1 MLFAV
6 VMFTLSNTLYR
17 LSVQFLLWELI
28 MTLHILLPVRQM
40 VINSLKTNKRL
51 IIKTC
56 NDLYAAK
63 IIGRTGGVAGTVLSI
78 GGLGLIPVTLG
89 FSLVLTGVGAGIGT
103 VGGVTALMSTAAETV
118 SKSDLKDLQYI
129 VVFESQLCQIVTN
142 LRQRLSSLAPTEKGL
157 LETVLTEIG
166 VKEDVSI
173 NQERENQSVIVT
185 SIDLP
190 DVVTNAYQHLNKKEF
205 SASDWLQEFTDKIE
219 QEFNGACKILDNL
232 QTLT

>member
-1 MLFAV
+1 
-6 VMFTLSNTLYR
+6 
-17 LSVQFLLWELI
+17 
-28 MTLHILLPVRQM
+28 MTLRILLPVRKM

-63 IIGRTGGVAGTVLSI
+63 IIGRTGGVAGAILGI

-103 VGGVTALMSTAAETV
+103 VGGVTALMSTAAEIV
-118 SKSDLKDLQYI
+118 SKSDLKDLQHI
-129 VVFESQLCQIVTN
+129 VVFESQLCQVVAN
-142 LRQRLSSLAPTEKGL
+142 LRQRLSSLASTEKGL
-157 LETVLTEIG
+157 LETVLTEIA

-173 NQERENQSVIVT
+173 IQGESHPVIVT
-185 SIDLP
+185 SIDLH
-190 DVVTNAYQHLNKKEF
+190 DVVANAYQHLNKKEF

-219 QEFNGACKILDNL
+219 QEFNLACKILDNL

>member
-1 MLFAV
+1 
-6 VMFTLSNTLYR
+6 
-17 LSVQFLLWELI
+17 
-28 MTLHILLPVRQM
+28 MTLRILLPVRKM

-63 IIGRTGGVAGTVLSI
+63 VIGRTGGLAGAILGI

-118 SKSDLKDLQYI
+118 SRSDLKDLQHI
-129 VVFESQLCQIVTN
+129 VVFESQLCQIVNN
-142 LRQRLSSLAPTEKGL
+142 LRQRLSSLASSEKGL
-157 LETVLTEIG
+157 LETVLTEIA
-166 VKEDVSI
+166 VKEDVSV
-173 NQERENQSVIVT
+173 QGESHPVIVT
-185 SIDLP
+185 SIDLH
-190 DVVTNAYQHLNKKEF
+190 DVVANAYQHLNKKEF

-219 QEFNGACKILDNL
+219 QEFNLACKILENL
-232 QTLT
+232 QKLT